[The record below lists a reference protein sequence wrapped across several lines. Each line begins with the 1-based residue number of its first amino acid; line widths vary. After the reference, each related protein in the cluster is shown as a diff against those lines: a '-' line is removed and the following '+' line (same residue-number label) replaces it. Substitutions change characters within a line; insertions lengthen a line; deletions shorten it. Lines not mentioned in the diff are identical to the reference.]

1 MTDPD
6 EFDFTRS
13 HAADRLILRREV
25 LPTGVSDAEIRRSL
39 HDNAIERIWWGSYV
53 PATGADNSIARRAQL
68 YVEKVHAA
76 IRTGGRTRH
85 PSHQSAAALLTIPLL
100 QPDWSTVHFT
110 STKSGR
116 KSPGLTIHQA
126 PLPDDHLVDVDDGLV
141 ITGIGRTVCDEAL
154 KGTLRQAVC
163 ALDSGRYQA
172 RLRNIEV
179 DLEAIAST
187 MGGRHGID
195 RLRTAIPLSTDLSE
209 SIGESLSRCVI
220 AEVGLPTPELQVV
233 VVVDD
238 GSVKRCD
245 FGWRDENGKV
255 LVVGEFDGRFKY
267 HRESAASGERLAEDV
282 IYAEKLREDAIRDCD
297 IIVVRWTWSELKD
310 PQMFAAKVRRALR
323 RAGIVAA

>member
-6 EFDFTRS
+6 EFDFTKS

-25 LPTGVSDAEIRRSL
+25 LPTGVSDAEIRRGL
-39 HDNAIERIWWGSYV
+39 RDNTIERVWWGSYV
-53 PATGADNSIARRAQL
+53 PTTGADDSIARREQL

-76 IRTGGRTRH
+76 IRTGGRNRY
-85 PSHQSAAALLTIPLL
+85 PSHPSAAALLSIPLL

-110 STKSGR
+110 SRTSGR
-116 KSPGLTIHQA
+116 KSPGLIIHQA
-126 PLPDDHLVDVDDGLV
+126 PLPHDHLVDLHGLV
-141 ITGIGRTVCDEAL
+141 TTGIGRTVCDEAL
-154 KGTLRQAVC
+154 NGTLRQAVC

-172 RLRNIEV
+172 RLRSIEV

-187 MGGRHGID
+187 MGGRHGITM
-195 RLRTAIPLSTDLSE
+195 LRNALPLSTDLSE
-209 SIGESLSRCVI
+209 SIGESLSRCVM
-220 AEVGLPTPELQVV
+220 AEVGLPAPELQVEV
-233 VVVDD
+233 IVDD

-245 FGWRDENGKV
+245 FGWRDEHGNV
-255 LVVGEFDGRFKY
+255 LVVGEFDGRIKY

-323 RAGIVAA
+323 RAGIAAA